1 MSTQTATSE
10 KIVNVNFKVT
20 EELKDAFYAAA
31 SSQDQTASQVIR
43 DFMRKYVAQ
52 HGQGRLL

>member
-1 MSTQTATSE
+1 MANQTAAPA
-10 KIVNVNFKVT
+10 KIVTFKIP
-20 EELKDAFYAAA
+20 EDLKEAFYAAA
-31 SSQDQTASQVIR
+31 SSQDQTASQLIR

>member
-1 MSTQTATSE
+1 MANPTVAPE
-10 KIVNVNFKVT
+10 KIVNVKVP
-20 EELKDAFYAAA
+20 EDLKEAFYAAA
-31 SSQDQTASQVIR
+31 SSQDQTASQLIR